1 MIVDGSGQ
9 IRNDEVYIYIDER
22 PKIASSE
29 TISAKCNND
38 KIVFK
43 LKYNQK
49 RNIERVN
56 ISINNKEIDRS
67 DYKRILRRLDGK
79 EIAGASINTCSYP
92 IKNRTF
98 GIKILSVASFKISY
112 LRISL
117 RFRDNKWH
125 VIDIADSIN

>member
-22 PKIASSE
+22 PQIASSE

-43 LKYNQK
+43 LKYSQK

-67 DYKRILRRLDGK
+67 DYKWILGHLDGK

-92 IKNRTF
+92 IKYRTF
-98 GIKILSVASFKISY
+98 GIKILSVGLSKISY
-112 LRISL
+112 IRISIG
-117 RFRDNKWH
+117 FSDGKWH
-125 VIDIADSIN
+125 VIDIVDSIN